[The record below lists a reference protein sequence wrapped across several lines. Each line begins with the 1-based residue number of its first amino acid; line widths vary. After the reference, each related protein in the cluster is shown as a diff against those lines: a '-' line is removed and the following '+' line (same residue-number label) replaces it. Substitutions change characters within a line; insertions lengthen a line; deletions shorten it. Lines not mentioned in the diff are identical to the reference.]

1 MAIFHGYVSLPESN
15 HVFFIFAEIT
25 QLLIIL
31 SENCRGQPQAPLFVL
46 LGQLLAAEAV
56 PSKRWFT
63 GKSFRILPACKTEAR
78 TRDGVSSRM
87 QMISKP
93 AGHHRPQ
100 PSEG

>member
-63 GKSFRILPACKTEAR
+63 GKVSGFCRRAKLKPELEMVRHPACK
-78 TRDGVSSRM
+78 
-87 QMISKP
+87 
-93 AGHHRPQ
+93 
-100 PSEG
+100 